1 MDIGKLRKLGEP
13 DARKIWPTEEGD
25 FSPWL
30 AENVS
35 QLNDVLKISI
45 EIEEVE
51 GPVESFRLDL
61 SGVDR
66 VSQRPVVIENQFGRS
81 DHDHLG
87 KLLTYAADREAGIV
101 VWIANE
107 IQLAHRRSIEWL
119 NNITPGD
126 MSFYAIELELY
137 KIDESRPAPYF
148 RLAAGPPPRKR
159 RELTPPEEVTSRNR
173 KYQKFFDELRAKILE
188 VQPDFTRAKGV
199 AQSWWALGMGRTGFS
214 LVATFT
220 IDRKFRIEV
229 YIDTG
234 VKEANE
240 SALEQLEENRAHI
253 EEAMEETLS
262 WDYLRDSRLSRVYA
276 SVEGSIDDDEAKLPE
291 LINWG
296 AGAMIKFREVFG
308 PLIKNVDLG
317 PST

>member
-101 VWIANE
+101 VW
-107 IQLAHRRSIEWL
+107 
-119 NNITPGD
+119 
-126 MSFYAIELELY
+126 
-137 KIDESRPAPYF
+137 K
-148 RLAAGPPPRKR
+148 
-159 RELTPPEEVTSRNR
+159 
-173 KYQKFFDELRAKILE
+173 
-188 VQPDFTRAKGV
+188 
-199 AQSWWALGMGRTGFS
+199 
-214 LVATFT
+214 
-220 IDRKFRIEV
+220 
-229 YIDTG
+229 
-234 VKEANE
+234 
-240 SALEQLEENRAHI
+240 
-253 EEAMEETLS
+253 
-262 WDYLRDSRLSRVYA
+262 RDSVGA
-276 SVEGSIDDDEAKLPE
+276 SQKHRMAEQHYSWRYVILCDR
-291 LINWG
+291 
-296 AGAMIKFREVFG
+296 AGAIQ
-308 PLIKNVDLG
+308 D
-317 PST
+317 